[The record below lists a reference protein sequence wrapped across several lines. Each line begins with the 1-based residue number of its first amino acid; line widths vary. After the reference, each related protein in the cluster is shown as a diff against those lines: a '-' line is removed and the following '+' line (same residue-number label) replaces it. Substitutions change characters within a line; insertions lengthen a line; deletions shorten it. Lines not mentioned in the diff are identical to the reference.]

1 MPWRATTTSFV
12 GRRQEVADVRR
23 MLQRSRLVTV
33 TGIAGVGKTRV
44 AVRAAQLMRRA
55 FTDGSRFV
63 ELAGHTDPDSLE
75 EVIAQAL
82 DVSGDLTAQLLRRR
96 LLLVLDTCEHLTA
109 ACSAL
114 VQSLLRA
121 APGLH
126 VLATSRQALRVPG
139 AHAVIVRPLAVPG
152 GESAPADVAR
162 VESVSLLLDRVA
174 AVDPGV
180 DPGFELTERNAAPVA
195 ELCRR
200 LEGIPLAIELA
211 AAHVRRSPVDELL
224 ARMDAYG
231 DPLGRPDPL
240 DRPDLDRHPG
250 PSGRSDPPG
259 RPDSDGQSVASDDNG
274 RRATYPVD
282 VGGQRARHVADAGR
296 RLRPSADAQGFRGRD
311 SADVRGPQGSHPAE
325 VVGPWGRR
333 SPEVGAQR
341 GGDATTRAVIAWSHG
356 LCPPEER
363 LLWER
368 LSVFAGTFER
378 AAAEKVCAGGPLP
391 AARVRATLAALVE
404 KSIVTREQDE
414 GRAVYRMPDSVRE
427 FAAARLAGSGERE
440 RLRARHRE
448 HYYALAEA
456 AGRYR
461 GEAAGRVYSAGR
473 DRGEASGRDRG
484 GETTPVRAEWIEAA
498 SRDRDEE
505 MARVQAEVASRDRDE
520 ELTRVKAEVAGHR
533 RNKGIVRIGDEWADL
548 RAALESFAVGP
559 AVRERGLR
567 MALRL
572 GGLWTF
578 GGMARYGRRYLERLL
593 PITSCSDPI
602 RLDAL
607 SLLAHLAA
615 IGGDLDAARE
625 ALEEAEAPA
634 ARLGSRGALH
644 LAKARGTVSLCAG
657 DLPAA
662 ERHLAR
668 CVDGLSPNGGVH
680 PLDATVE
687 LGLTLLLAGRTSEAE
702 EVLAKAGALGREA
715 GDGATAAWTE
725 LALALARRT
734 AGQYSEADT
743 LARTALRTQ
752 VSLHMTFGRALCVEL
767 LGRLAA
773 DQGRPARAARLLSAA
788 QRLWGYEVSPL
799 LGAPI
804 LAAER
809 DGHLKELRETLGRQ
823 HGKAVAEGRAMSEEE
838 TIADALAPGVTPPTP
853 AVPFWAPLTP
863 READVA
869 ELVAAGLTNRLI
881 AQRLVVARRTVDSH
895 MENILAKLGFSG
907 RSQVA
912 AWVIGRQREQG

>member
-1 MPWRATTTSFV
+1 MSWRATATSFV
-12 GRRQEVADVRR
+12 GRRQELADVRR

-63 ELAGHTDPDSLE
+63 ELAGHTDPESLE
-75 EVIAQAL
+75 EVIAQTL
-82 DVSGDLTAQLLRRR
+82 DVTGDLTTQLSRRR
-96 LLLVLDTCEHLTA
+96 LLLVLDTCEHLTD

-139 AHAVIVRPLAVPG
+139 GHTVIVRPLTVPG

-174 AVDPGV
+174 AVDPGF
-180 DPGFELTERNAAPVA
+180 DPGFELTDRNAASVA

-211 AAHVRRSPVDELL
+211 AVHVRRSPVDELL
-224 ARMDAYG
+224 AQMNAYG
-231 DPLGRPDPL
+231 GPLGRPDPLGHVDPLGRPDP
-240 DRPDLDRHPG
+240 DRRPDLL
-250 PSGRSDPPG
+250 G
-259 RPDSDGQSVASDDNG
+259 RPGGHLVAPEDNG
-274 RRATYPVD
+274 RRATY
-282 VGGQRARHVADAGR
+282 AADAGG
-296 RLRPSADAQGFRGRD
+296 LR
-311 SADVRGPQGSHPAE
+311 
-325 VVGPWGRR
+325 GRR
-333 SPEVGAQR
+333 SPDAGAQR
-341 GGDATTRAVIAWSHG
+341 SGDATTQAVIAWSHG
-356 LCPPEER
+356 LCSPEER

-368 LSVFAGTFER
+368 LTVFAGTFEP
-378 AAAEKVCAGGPLP
+378 AAAEAVCAGGPLR
-391 AARVRATLAALVE
+391 AARVRPTLAALVE

-414 GRAVYRMPDSVRE
+414 GQAAYRMPDSVRE
-427 FAAARLAGSGERE
+427 FAAARLAGTVERK

-456 AGRYR
+456 AGPER
-461 GEAAGRVYSAGR
+461 GAEIVWGRA
-473 DRGEASGRDRG
+473 
-484 GETTPVRAEWIEAA
+484 
-498 SRDRDEE
+498 
-505 MARVQAEVASRDRDE
+505 
-520 ELTRVKAEVAGHR
+520 
-533 RNKGIVRIGDEWADL
+533 EWADL
-548 RAALESFAVGP
+548 RAALESFAADP
-559 AVRERGLR
+559 AARERGLR
-567 MALRL
+567 LGLRL
-572 GGLWTF
+572 GRLWTF

-593 PITSCSDPI
+593 PITSCPDPV

-607 SLLAHLAA
+607 LLLAHLAA
-615 IGGDLDAARE
+615 GGGDLGAARK

-634 ARLGSRGALH
+634 ARLGPRGALH
-644 LAKARGTVSLCAG
+644 LAKARGTVSLRAG

-662 ERHLAR
+662 EHHLTR
-668 CVDGLSPNGGVH
+668 SIDGLSGEGVH

-687 LGLTLLLAGRTSEAE
+687 LGLTLLLTGRTGEAE
-702 EVLAKAGALGREA
+702 EVLARARALGREA
-715 GDGATAAWTE
+715 GDGATAAWTG

-734 AGQYSEADT
+734 AGQYAEADT

-773 DQGRPARAARLLSAA
+773 DQDRPARAARLLSAA

-809 DGHLKELRETLGRQ
+809 DSHHRVLRETLGRQ
-823 HGKAVAEGRAMSEEE
+823 HGKAIAEGRAMSEEE
-838 TIADALAPGVTPPTP
+838 AIADALAPGGTPPAP

-912 AWVIGRQREQG
+912 AWVIGRRQREQG

>member
-1 MPWRATTTSFV
+1 MSWRATATSFV

-55 FTDGSRFV
+55 FTDGGRFV
-63 ELAGHTDPDSLE
+63 ELAGHTDPESLE
-75 EVIAQAL
+75 EVIAQTL
-82 DVSGDLTAQLLRRR
+82 DVTGDLTAQLSRRR
-96 LLLVLDTCEHLTA
+96 LLLVLDTCEHLTD
-109 ACSAL
+109 ACSTL

-139 AHAVIVRPLAVPG
+139 GHAVIVRPLAVPG

-174 AVDPGV
+174 AVNPGS
-180 DPGFELTERNAAPVA
+180 DPGFELTDRNAASVA

-211 AAHVRRSPVDELL
+211 AVHVRRSPVAELL
-224 ARMDAYG
+224 AQMDAYG
-231 DPLGRPDPL
+231 GPDPLGGPNPLGRLALDGHLAPD
-240 DRPDLDRHPG
+240 
-250 PSGRSDPPG
+250 G
-259 RPDSDGQSVASDDNG
+259 RPALDGHPVAPDDNG
-274 RRATYPVD
+274 RWAAYP
-282 VGGQRARHVADAGR
+282 ADAG
-296 RLRPSADAQGFRGRD
+296 
-311 SADVRGPQGSHPAE
+311 GPR
-325 VVGPWGRR
+325 GRR
-333 SPEVGAQR
+333 SRDAGAQR
-341 GGDATTRAVIAWSHG
+341 SGDATTQAVIAWSYG
-356 LCPPEER
+356 LCSPEER

-368 LSVFAGTFER
+368 LTVFAGTFEP
-378 AAAEKVCAGGPLP
+378 AAAEAVCAGGPLP
-391 AARVRATLAALVE
+391 AARVRPTLAALVE
-404 KSIVTREQDE
+404 KSILAMEQDA
-414 GRAVYRMPDSVRE
+414 GQTAYRMPDSVRE
-427 FAAARLAGSGERE
+427 FAAARLAGTVERG
-440 RLRARHRE
+440 RLRARHRT
-448 HYYALAEA
+448 HYSALAEA
-456 AGRYR
+456 AGHDR
-461 GEAAGRVYSAGR
+461 GHSAGR
-473 DRGEASGRDRG
+473 DRGE
-484 GETTPVRAEWIEAA
+484 
-498 SRDRDEE
+498 E
-505 MARVQAEVASRDRDE
+505 MARVRAEPAGSDRG
-520 ELTRVKAEVAGHR
+520 AETVWGRA
-533 RNKGIVRIGDEWADL
+533 EWSDL
-548 RAALESFAVGP
+548 RAALESFAADP
-559 AVRERGLR
+559 AARERGLR
-567 MALRL
+567 MGLRL
-572 GGLWTF
+572 GRLWRF

-593 PITSCSDPI
+593 PITSCPDPV

-607 SLLAHLAA
+607 LLLAHLAA
-615 IGGDLDAARE
+615 GGGDLGAAGK
-625 ALEEAEAPA
+625 AIEEAEAPA
-634 ARLGSRGALH
+634 ARLGPRGALH

-662 ERHLAR
+662 ERHLTR
-668 CVDGLSPNGGVH
+668 SIDGLPPGEGAH
-680 PLDATVE
+680 RLDATVE
-687 LGLTLLLAGRTSEAE
+687 LGLTLLLAGRTGEAE
-702 EVLAKAGALGREA
+702 EVLVRGRALGREA

-734 AGQYSEADT
+734 AGQYAEADT

-773 DQGRPARAARLLSAA
+773 DQDRPARAARLLSAA

-809 DGHLKELRETLGRQ
+809 DSHHRELRESLGRQ
-823 HGKAVAEGRAMSEEE
+823 HGKAIAEGRAMSEEE
-838 TIADALAPGVTPPTP
+838 TIADVLAPGVTPPAP

-912 AWVIGRQREQG
+912 AWVIGRRQREQG

>member
-1 MPWRATTTSFV
+1 MPWRATATSFV

-44 AVRAAQLMRRA
+44 AVRAAQFMRRA

-63 ELAGHTDPDSLE
+63 ELAGHTDPESLE
-75 EVIAQAL
+75 EVIAQSL
-82 DVSGDLTAQLLRRR
+82 DVTGDLTAQLSRRR

-121 APGLH
+121 VPGLH

-139 AHAVIVRPLAVPG
+139 GHAVIVRPLAVPG

-180 DPGFELTERNAAPVA
+180 DPGFELTERNAASVA

-231 DPLGRPDPL
+231 DPLGRPD
-240 DRPDLDRHPG
+240 LDRHPD
-250 PSGRSDPPG
+250 PSGRSDSLG
-259 RPDSDGQSVASDDNG
+259 RPDPDGQPVASDDNG

-282 VGGQRARHVADAGR
+282 VGGQRARNVADAGR
-296 RLRPSADAQGFRGRD
+296 RLRPSADARGFRGSG

-325 VVGPWGRR
+325 TGGPWGRR
-333 SPEVGAQR
+333 SPDAGTHR
-341 GGDATTRAVIAWSHG
+341 GGDVSTRAVIAWSHG
-356 LCPPEER
+356 LCSPEER

-404 KSIVTREQDE
+404 KAIVTREQDE
-414 GRAVYRMPDSVRE
+414 GRAAYRMPDSVRE

-448 HYYALAEA
+448 HYYTLAEA
-456 AGRYR
+456 
-461 GEAAGRVYSAGR
+461 VGR
-473 DRGEASGRDRG
+473 DRGEAI
-484 GETTPVRAEWIEAA
+484 VRV
-498 SRDRDEE
+498 RDEW
-505 MARVQAEVASRDRDE
+505 
-520 ELTRVKAEVAGHR
+520 G
-533 RNKGIVRIGDEWADL
+533 DL
-548 RAALESFAVGP
+548 RAALESFAADP
-559 AVRERGLR
+559 AARERGLR
-567 MALRL
+567 MGLRL
-572 GGLWTF
+572 GRLWTF
-578 GGMARYGRRYLERLL
+578 GGMAGYGRRYLERLL
-593 PITSCSDPI
+593 PITSCPDPV

-607 SLLAHLAA
+607 LLLAHLAA
-615 IGGDLDAARE
+615 GSGDLGAARK

-634 ARLGSRGALH
+634 AQLGPRGALH

-657 DLPAA
+657 DLTAA
-662 ERHLAR
+662 ERHLTR
-668 CVDGLSPNGGVH
+668 CVDGLPPDGGVH

-687 LGLTLLLAGRTSEAE
+687 LGLTLLLAGRTGEAE
-702 EVLAKAGALGREA
+702 EVLAKAGTLGREA
-715 GDGATAAWTE
+715 GDAATAAWTE
-725 LALALARRT
+725 LALALARQT
-734 AGQYSEADT
+734 AGQYAEADT

-809 DGHLKELRETLGRQ
+809 DSHLRELRETLGRQ

-838 TIADALAPGVTPPTP
+838 VISDALAPSVTPPAP

-912 AWVIGRQREQG
+912 AWVIGRRQREQG